1 MKWRMKCIFTG
12 GIVVTMILVKYA
24 NDNDYDSSNHTNKN
38 AEDYNRNNDY
48 NNIDYGNKDANDSNN
63 NKTL

>member
-1 MKWRMKCIFTG
+1 M
-12 GIVVTMILVKYA
+12 TMILVKYA
-24 NDNDYDSSNHTNKN
+24 NDNDYDSSNHTSKN

-63 NKTL
+63 NNKTL